1 MLRRWEGPAQQAR
14 REGGRSRFKA
24 VPPHLEIGY
33 LAHRGLGVRS
43 RAHQGRVKDSGL
55 ALIHAR
61 AGAPG
66 QEERGP
72 LEARLEA
79 TVQDQHAEGLSA
91 IANGH
96 MG

>member
-55 ALIHAR
+55 A
-61 AGAPG
+61 
-66 QEERGP
+66 
-72 LEARLEA
+72 
-79 TVQDQHAEGLSA
+79 
-91 IANGH
+91 
-96 MG
+96 